1 MRGRGAVKRPPNQT
15 VERERLA
22 AQARVARMTGDYK
35 TELRLYTDALA
46 LATTDTQ
53 RDTYNF
59 YINRARS
66 RTGQGGGRGHRKLQP
81 GDRSPC

>member
-1 MRGRGAVKRPPNQT
+1 MKKPLNQT

-22 AQARVARMTGDYK
+22 AQARVARMAGDYK
-35 TELRLYTDALA
+35 SELRLYTAALA
-46 LATTDTQ
+46 LAATDTQ
-53 RDTYNF
+53 RDTYTF

-81 GDRSPC
+81 GESQPC